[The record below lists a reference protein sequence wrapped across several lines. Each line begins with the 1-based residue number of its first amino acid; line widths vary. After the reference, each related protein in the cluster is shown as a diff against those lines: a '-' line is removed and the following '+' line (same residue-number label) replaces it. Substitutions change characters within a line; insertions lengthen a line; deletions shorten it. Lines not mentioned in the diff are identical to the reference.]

1 MSTAPR
7 SLAVVTGA
15 SSGIGLELAK
25 LAAGKGYDVVIA
37 ANEPDI
43 DIAADI
49 LRSIGVTVDAM
60 QVDLSTRHGVA
71 DFYRFVADRQQPVD
85 LLFANAGLG
94 LGHAFLDQNL
104 DAALHVV
111 DTNVSGTISLIHRIG
126 NDMRTRGSGRILIT
140 GSIAGFMP
148 GSYQAVYN
156 ATKAFLNSFSLAL
169 REELTDRGVSVTCL
183 MPGPTATRFFQRAGM
198 LDTQIGQGAKDDP
211 VEVAKVGFHAMMNDE
226 GDVAVGLKNKLQSA
240 VANVT
245 PAGFLARQHAKMAA
259 PGSSNT

>member
-1 MSTAPR
+1 MSTALR

-25 LAAGKGYDVVIA
+25 LAAGKGHDLVIA
-37 ANEPDI
+37 ADEPDI

-60 QVDLSTRHGVA
+60 QVDLSTRQGVA
-71 DFYRFVADRQQPVD
+71 DFYRFIADRQQPVD
-85 LLFANAGLG
+85 MLFANAGLG
-94 LGHAFLDQNL
+94 LGHGFLDQ
-104 DAALHVV
+104 DIGAALHVV

-126 NDMRTRGSGRILIT
+126 NDMRARGSGRILIT
-140 GSIAGFMP
+140 GSIAGYMP

-169 REELTDRGVSVTCL
+169 REELTDTGVSVSCL
-183 MPGPTATRFFQRAGM
+183 MPGPTDTRFFERAGM
-198 LDTQIGQGAKDDP
+198 LDTQIGQGAMDDP
-211 VEVAKVGFHAMMNDE
+211 AEVAKVGFHAMMNDE

-245 PAGFLARQHAKMAA
+245 PAGFLAKQHAKMAA
-259 PGSSNT
+259 PGSSKT